1 MFRTHIQRNIIV
13 ALLAALLATT
23 VAVALPTMSDAQK
36 AQLRINSLKALN
48 SAVAN
53 VKRKIDYRLS
63 FLDPYLK
70 NEQLMGEFLKYR
82 IKKQEAATTQPE
94 APKRGDW
101 SDSARE
107 PSKVVPLTF
116 ADALELATDMELET
130 GLQKAMATTTDISM
144 LLKQEQSLEAISR
157 KNFDAALA
165 GIIDVEYKID
175 FLKDT
180 ERWDAFMEWA
190 GQDLE
195 RRDVEEAQRQQA
207 MRDAADQR
215 EVDKQRALAQRQAEK
230 EQRERERAERLEQR
244 WQRKVEAYQLQTERL
259 RAMTP
264 EGVYYGGGRRWWH

>member
-1 MFRTHIQRNIIV
+1 MIRTHIQRTTVV
-13 ALLAALLATT
+13 ALLAAFIVTT
-23 VAVALPTMSDAQK
+23 VAVALPPMTDAQK
-36 AQLRINSLKALN
+36 TQLRLNALKALN

-63 FLDPYLK
+63 FLDPFLK

-82 IKKQEAATTQPE
+82 TKKEASATTQPD

-101 SDSARE
+101 SDSAAE
-107 PSKVVPLTF
+107 PSKGVPLTF
-116 ADALELATDMELET
+116 ADALELATHMELET
-130 GLQKAMATTTDISM
+130 GLQKAMSTTTDISM

-175 FLKDT
+175 FLKET

-195 RRDVEEAQRQQA
+195 RRDLEEADRKQA
-207 MRDAADQR
+207 MHDAADQR
-215 EVDKQRALAQRQAEK
+215 ERDRQAALAQREAEK
-230 EQRERERAERLEQR
+230 EQRERERAEKLEER
-244 WQRKVEAYQLQTERL
+244 WQRKVEAYQLQTERV

-264 EGVYYGGGRRWWH
+264 QSVSYGGGRRWWY